1 MVSLGPH
8 SAVWIPYGFAT
19 IVIHTPTEEQNQK
32 SKDDQGLALAVA
44 WSLAFLSKELCQ
56 QVSQKTWAAIESWK
70 DEHFEKMKAT
80 PVWSARAEVW
90 AKFKEGCR

>member
-32 SKDDQGLALAVA
+32 SKADQGLALAVGMV
-44 WSLAFLSKELCQ
+44 LGILIQ
-56 QVSQKTWAAIESWK
+56 GVVSAG
-70 DEHFEKMKAT
+70 
-80 PVWSARAEVW
+80 VAEDMGSDRDV
-90 AKFKEGCR
+90 E